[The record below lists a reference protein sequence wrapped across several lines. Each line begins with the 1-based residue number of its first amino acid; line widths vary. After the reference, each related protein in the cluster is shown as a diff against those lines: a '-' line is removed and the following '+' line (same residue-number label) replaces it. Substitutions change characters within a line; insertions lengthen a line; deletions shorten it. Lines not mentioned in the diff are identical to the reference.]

1 MLIHLTWEFTDQGED
16 AEKRSLAIL
25 DKWEPPAG
33 LEFHGFY
40 GTADGSGGVAI
51 VEADSAQTIARGIAP
66 STPWPRFHA
75 TPILPIEEAA
85 GIGGEAI
92 AFRDSVT

>member
-1 MLIHLTWEFTDQGED
+1 M
-16 AEKRSLAIL
+16 
-25 DKWEPPAG
+25 
-33 LEFHGFY
+33 
-40 GTADGSGGVAI
+40 
-51 VEADSAQTIARGIAP
+51 EADSAQTIARGIAP